1 MPQIAAIAINDGV
14 TPTPVSHVYNPM
26 QTTPPLYKRN
36 GVDVAAIAMEQVS
49 VKRVDPKNANGAY
62 QIEVEL
68 VIPVMEQPSGQA
80 SSGYV
85 APPAIAHS
93 LRFKGVFYVH
103 GRSLQAQRKDLRVLA
118 ANLLQN
124 SQIAS
129 VIETLELPY

>member
-1 MPQIAAIAINDGV
+1 MPQIAAISINDGA
-14 TPTPVSHVYNPM
+14 TTPVAHVYNPM

-49 VKRVDPKNANGAY
+49 VKRIDPKSANGAY

-68 VIPVMEQPSGQA
+68 VIPVMEQASGQ
-80 SSGYV
+80 SSQGYV

-93 LRFKGVFYVH
+93 LRFKGTFYVH

-118 ANLLQN
+118 ANLIQN
-124 SQIAS
+124 AQIAS